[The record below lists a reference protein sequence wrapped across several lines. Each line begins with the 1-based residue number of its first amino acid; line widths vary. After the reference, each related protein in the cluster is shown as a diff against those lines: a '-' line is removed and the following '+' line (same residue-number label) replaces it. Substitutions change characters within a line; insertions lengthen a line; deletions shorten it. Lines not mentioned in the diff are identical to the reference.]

1 MADFVAFT
9 VLGLA
14 LGGAYAIAASG
25 MVLTYTTT
33 GVFNFAHGA
42 VAMLSAY
49 VYWQLRWDDGWGGR
63 LPAPLALV
71 IVVAVLAPAAG
82 MAIDRLVMRNLRE
95 APETA
100 RIAVPI
106 GLLLALTGLANW
118 VWSNLEPRDPQPFF
132 GSTAAVQIG
141 KVGIEIHR
149 LVILGTA
156 VAVAVALRF
165 LLSGTRLGVRMRAV
179 VDNPE
184 LVQLNGANPDLV
196 SRAAWA
202 LGFAAAALSGVLL
215 SPLLGSLSSL
225 PLTLLVINAYA
236 AAAFGRLRSLP
247 LTFAGAVAIGLAV
260 NYWAWIKAEFG
271 NDWTWLANFRSTIP
285 ILMLFAIL
293 VAMPSRRIASTA
305 GTAGAEGLAGAGGG
319 RRAPAPSA
327 LRCAGWGMALVGA
340 VLALAHLLAPNWQL
354 IFGESLA
361 LAVIGLSVVLLTGHA
376 GEISLAPLTFA
387 GIGAMVAFQIDVG
400 PGGRPSALDGSLWAY
415 VVAAA
420 VCALVGAVIALPALR
435 LRGLYLALATFAF
448 AVAVSFMVF
457 SQISTLHLNLP
468 WVGGGADVALD
479 LFTNGVLRVPRPGLP
494 GVSLD
499 RAGDGNQIAWL
510 VFLAAAFAVLGG
522 MVAAVRRSAYGQ
534 RLAAMR
540 DSPAAAAML
549 GLNAVRLKMSVFAL
563 SSAIAGIGG
572 VLLVSSSSGGVN
584 ADDFTVFT
592 SLALVL
598 LVAVMG
604 VGRVS
609 GALMGGLMIGA
620 GFPMVRDVLAAAG
633 ERASAFEGL
642 FDFGSDLA
650 IFLGPAIAGMSLG
663 AKPAG
668 NADDIFDAYRPL
680 GLPRGRPVLAAGM
693 AVTAVAYVGA
703 VTGRIG
709 NWLFALVLLAV
720 LVALPAA
727 AARRTGTAV
736 RSKSGAAGRSAAVEG
751 AGEDGAGGAGG
762 DDGGVAGR
770 GEGRGTADGD
780 GSGED
785 EGFSDDE
792 GSDEGAAPELWGVDR
807 PFTAADRRRLDR
819 ELGIA
824 SETEAIR

>member
-118 VWSNLEPRDPQPFF
+118 VWSNPEPRDPQPFF

-149 LVILGTA
+149 LVILGAA

-247 LTFAGAVAIGLAV
+247 WTFAGAVAIGLAV

-293 VAMPSRRIASTA
+293 VALPSRRITSAAA
-305 GTAGAEGLAGAGGG
+305 GVGGAGGPTGAGAGG
-319 RRAPAPSA
+319 RAPAPSA
-327 LRCAGWGMALVGA
+327 LRCAGWGLALVGA
-340 VLALAHLLAPNWQL
+340 VLALAHLLAPSWQL
-354 IFGESLA
+354 IFGEALA
-361 LAVIGLSVVLLTGHA
+361 LAVVGLSVVLLTGHA

-387 GIGAMVAFQIDVG
+387 GIGAVVAFQMDVG
-400 PGGRPSALDGSLWAY
+400 PGGRASTLDGSLWAY
-415 VVAAA
+415 VAAAA

-448 AVAVSFMVF
+448 AVAVSFMFF
-457 SQISTLHLNLP
+457 SQIRTLHLNLP
-468 WVGGGADVALD
+468 LVGGVALD
-479 LFTNGVLRVPRPGLP
+479 LFTNGILRVPRPGLP

-510 VFLAAAFAVLGG
+510 VFLAVVFVVLGG

-572 VLLVSSSSGGVN
+572 VLLVASSSGGVN
-584 ADDFTVFT
+584 ADDFTVFA

-620 GFPMVRDVLAAAG
+620 GFPMIRDVLGAAG
-633 ERASAFEGL
+633 ERAAAFEGL

-703 VTGRIG
+703 VSGRIG

-727 AARRTGTAV
+727 AARRTGARAGTG
-736 RSKSGAAGRSAAVEG
+736 SGAAGGSAAVEG
-751 AGEDGAGGAGG
+751 AGQDGAGGDDVGDDGGAGG
-762 DDGGVAGR
+762 DDG
-770 GEGRGTADGD
+770 EESDGD
-780 GSGED
+780 AS
-785 EGFSDDE
+785 
-792 GSDEGAAPELWGVDR
+792 PEMWGVDR

-824 SETEAIR
+824 AETEAIR

>member
-1 MADFVAFT
+1 MADFIAFT

-42 VAMLSAY
+42 VAMLSAF

-82 MAIDRLVMRNLRE
+82 IAIDRLVMRNLRG

-118 VWSNLEPRDPQPFF
+118 VWSNPEPRDPQPFF

-141 KVGIEIHR
+141 KVGIEVHR
-149 LVILGTA
+149 LVILAAA
-156 VAVAVALRF
+156 VAVALALRF

-184 LVQLNGANPDLV
+184 LVQLNGTNPDSV

-202 LGFAAAALSGVLL
+202 LGFATAALSGVLL
-215 SPLLGSLSSL
+215 SPLLGSLTSL

-247 LTFAGAVAIGLAV
+247 WTFAGAVAIGLAV
-260 NYWAWIKAEFG
+260 NYWSWLKAEIG
-271 NDWTWLANFRSTIP
+271 NDWTWLSNFRSTIP
-285 ILMLFAIL
+285 IFMLFAIL
-293 VAMPSRRIASTA
+293 LALPSRRIAASAT
-305 GTAGAEGLAGAGGG
+305 GMAGAVGLGGVVGLGGAAGRAGAG
-319 RRAPAPSA
+319 RRSLVPSA
-327 LRCAGWGMALVGA
+327 RSCAGWGLALVGT
-340 VLALAHLLAPNWQL
+340 VLALAHLLAPSWQL
-354 IFGESLA
+354 IFGEALA
-361 LAVIGLSVVLLTGHA
+361 LAVVGLSVVLLTGYA

-387 GIGAMVAFQIDVG
+387 GIGAMVAFQMDVG
-400 PGGRPSALDGSLWAY
+400 PGGRPSMLDGSLWAY
-415 VVAAA
+415 GAAA
-420 VCALVGAVIALPALR
+420 GVCALVGAVIALPALR

-448 AVAVSFMVF
+448 AVATSFMVF
-457 SQISTLHLNLP
+457 SQIGTLHLNLP
-468 WVGGGADVALD
+468 LVGDGAGVAVD
-479 LFTNGVLRVPRPGLP
+479 LFTNGILRVPRPGLP

-499 RAGDGNQIAWL
+499 RAGDGNQVAWL
-510 VFLAAAFAVLGG
+510 VFLAVVFAVLGG
-522 MVAAVRRSAYGQ
+522 AVAAVRRSAYGQ

-572 VLLVSSSSGGVN
+572 VLLVASSSGGAI
-584 ADDFTVFT
+584 ADDFAVFA

-609 GALMGGLMIGA
+609 GALMGGLMVGA
-620 GFPMVRDVLAAAG
+620 GFPMVRDVLGAVG
-633 ERASAFEGL
+633 ERAAAFEGL
-642 FDFGSDLA
+642 FGFGSDLA
-650 IFLGPAIAGMSLG
+650 IFLGPAIAGLSLG
-663 AKPAG
+663 VKPAG
-668 NADDIFDAYRPL
+668 NADEVFGAYRPL
-680 GLPRGRPVLAAGM
+680 GLPRGRPVLVAGM

-703 VTGRIG
+703 VSGRIG
-709 NWLFALVLLAV
+709 NWLFALVLLVV
-720 LVALPAA
+720 LAALPAV
-727 AARRTGTAV
+727 AARRTRAEA
-736 RSKSGAAGRSAAVEG
+736 GADAGSAA
-751 AGEDGAGGAGG
+751 
-762 DDGGVAGR
+762 
-770 GEGRGTADGD
+770 
-780 GSGED
+780 
-785 EGFSDDE
+785 
-792 GSDEGAAPELWGVDR
+792 DEGADAVPPELWGVDR
-807 PFTAADRRRLDR
+807 PFTAADRRSLDR
-819 ELGIA
+819 QLGIA
-824 SETEAIR
+824 AEAETEAIR

>member
-42 VAMLSAY
+42 VAMLSAF

-82 MAIDRLVMRNLRE
+82 IAIDRLVMRNLRR

-118 VWSNLEPRDPQPFF
+118 VWGNPEPRDPQPFF

-149 LVILGTA
+149 LIILAAA
-156 VAVAVALRF
+156 VAVALALRF

-184 LVQLNGANPDLV
+184 LMQLNGSNPDAV

-202 LGFAAAALSGVLL
+202 LGFATAALSGVLL
-215 SPLLGSLSSL
+215 SPLLGSLTSL

-247 LTFAGAVAIGLAV
+247 LTFAGAVAIGLVV
-260 NYWAWIKAEFG
+260 NYWSWLKAEIG
-271 NDWTWLANFRSTIP
+271 NDWIWLSNFRSTIP
-285 ILMLFAIL
+285 IFMLFAIL
-293 VAMPSRRIASTA
+293 LVLPSRRIATTA
-305 GTAGAEGLAGAGGG
+305 VGAASAAGLAGGAAGLGG
-319 RRAPAPSA
+319 VEGRAPTPSA
-327 LRCAGWGMALVGA
+327 RRCAGWGLALVGA

-354 IFGESLA
+354 IFGEALA
-361 LAVIGLSVVLLTGHA
+361 LAVVGLSVVLLTGHA

-387 GIGAMVAFQIDVG
+387 GIGAVVAFQVDVG

-415 VVAAA
+415 VVAAG

-457 SQISTLHLNLP
+457 SQINTLHLNLP
-468 WVGGGADVALD
+468 LVGDGADVAVD
-479 LFTNGVLRVPRPGLP
+479 LFTQGILRVPRPALP

-499 RAGDGNQIAWL
+499 RAGDGNQVAWL
-510 VFLAAAFAVLGG
+510 VCLAAVFAVLGG
-522 MVAAVRRSAYGQ
+522 AVAAVRRSAYGQ

-540 DSPAAAAML
+540 DSPAAAATL

-572 VLLVSSSSGGVN
+572 VLLAASGAGGVI
-584 ADDFTVFT
+584 ADDFTVFA

-609 GALMGGLMIGA
+609 GALMGGIMVGV
-620 GFPMVRDVLAAAG
+620 GFPMIRDVLGAVG

-642 FDFGSDLA
+642 FGFGSDLA
-650 IFLGPAIAGMSLG
+650 IFLGPAIAGLSLG

-680 GLPRGRPVLAAGM
+680 GLRRGRPVLAAGT
-693 AVTAVAYVGA
+693 AVVAVAYVGA
-703 VTGRIG
+703 ATGRIG
-709 NWLFALVLLAV
+709 NWLFAVVLLAV
-720 LVALPAA
+720 LAALPAV
-727 AARRTGTAV
+727 AARRTGA
-736 RSKSGAAGRSAAVEG
+736 G
-751 AGEDGAGGAGG
+751 AGADGAGAGADGAGAG
-762 DDGGVAGR
+762 AGAAETAADGGV
-770 GEGRGTADGD
+770 EEV
-780 GSGED
+780 S
-785 EGFSDDE
+785 
-792 GSDEGAAPELWGVDR
+792 PELWGIDR
-807 PFTAADRRRLDR
+807 PFTAADRRALDR
-819 ELGIA
+819 QLGIDGEA
-824 SETEAIR
+824 EAIRRAGAGEPTA

>member
-42 VAMLSAY
+42 VAMLSAF

-71 IVVAVLAPAAG
+71 VVVAVLAPAAG
-82 MAIDRLVMRNLRE
+82 IAIDRLVMRNLRG

-118 VWSNLEPRDPQPFF
+118 VWSNPEPRDPQPFF

-141 KVGIEIHR
+141 KVGIEVHR
-149 LVILGTA
+149 LVILGSA

-247 LTFAGAVAIGLAV
+247 WTFAGAVAIGLVV

-271 NDWTWLANFRSTIP
+271 NDWIWLANFRSTIP

-293 VAMPSRRIASTA
+293 VAMPSRRIATGA
-305 GTAGAEGLAGAGGG
+305 GMAGAGGLLGGAG

-327 LRCAGWGMALVGA
+327 LRCAGWGLALVGA

-361 LAVIGLSVVLLTGHA
+361 LAVVGLSVVLLTGHA

-387 GIGAMVAFQIDVG
+387 GIGALVAFQIDVG
-400 PGGRPSALDGSLWAY
+400 PGGRPSTLDGSLWAY

-448 AVAVSFMVF
+448 AVAVSYMVF

-468 WVGGGADVALD
+468 LVGDGADVALD

-494 GVSLD
+494 GVGLD
-499 RAGDGNQIAWL
+499 RAGDGDQIAWL
-510 VFLAAAFAVLGG
+510 VFLALAFAVLGG

-572 VLLVSSSSGGVN
+572 VLLVASSSGGVN
-584 ADDFTVFT
+584 ADDFTVFA

-620 GFPMVRDVLAAAG
+620 GFPMIRDVLGAAG

-703 VTGRIG
+703 VSGRIG

-727 AARRTGTAV
+727 AARRTGFRARRTGAAAAS
-736 RSKSGAAGRSAAVEG
+736 RRTGAAGGSATVK
-751 AGEDGAGGAGG
+751 
-762 DDGGVAGR
+762 
-770 GEGRGTADGD
+770 

-785 EGFSDDE
+785 RAGGSDGGEWSDEDE
-792 GSDEGAAPELWGVDR
+792 GSTAVEVSDEDAPPELWGVDR

-824 SETEAIR
+824 AETEAIR

>member
-1 MADFVAFT
+1 MADLVAFT

-42 VAMLSAY
+42 VAMLSAF

-82 MAIDRLVMRNLRE
+82 IAIDRLVMRNLRR

-118 VWSNLEPRDPQPFF
+118 VWSNPEPRDPQPFF

-141 KVGIEIHR
+141 KVGVEVHR
-149 LVILGTA
+149 LIILAAA

-184 LVQLNGANPDLV
+184 LVQLNGSNPDMV

-202 LGFAAAALSGVLL
+202 LGFATAALSGVLL
-215 SPLLGSLSSL
+215 SPLLGSLTSL

-247 LTFAGAVAIGLAV
+247 WTFAGAVAIGLAV
-260 NYWAWIKAEFG
+260 NYWSWLKAEMG
-271 NDWTWLANFRSTIP
+271 NDWVWLSNFRSTIP

-293 VAMPSRRIASTA
+293 LVLPSRRIAASSV
-305 GTAGAEGLAGAGGG
+305 GTTGLASAAGLASVAGLRGAGH
-319 RRAPAPSA
+319 RAPVPPARA
-327 LRCAGWGMALVGA
+327 CAGWGLALVGA

-354 IFGESLA
+354 IFGEALA
-361 LAVIGLSVVLLTGHA
+361 LAVVGLSVVLLTGYA

-387 GIGAMVAFQIDVG
+387 GIGAMVAFQVDVG

-415 VVAAA
+415 VVAAG
-420 VCALVGAVIALPALR
+420 VCALVGALIALPALR

-448 AVAVSFMVF
+448 AVATSYMVF
-457 SQISTLHLNLP
+457 SQIRTLNLNLP
-468 WVGGGADVALD
+468 LVGGGADVAVD
-479 LFTNGVLRVPRPGLP
+479 LFTNGVLRMPRPALP

-499 RAGDGNQIAWL
+499 RAGDGNQVAWL
-510 VFLAAAFAVLGG
+510 VFLAAVFAVLGG
-522 MVAAVRRSAYGQ
+522 AVAAVRRSSYGR

-540 DSPAAAAML
+540 DSPAAAATL

-572 VLLVSSSSGGVN
+572 VLLVASSSGGVN
-584 ADDFTVFT
+584 ADDFTVFA

-609 GALMGGLMIGA
+609 GALMGGVMVGA
-620 GFPMVRDVLAAAG
+620 GFPMIRDVLGAVG
-633 ERASAFEGL
+633 ERAAAFEGL
-642 FDFGSDLA
+642 FGFGSDLA
-650 IFLGPAIAGMSLG
+650 IFLGPAIAGLSLG

-668 NADDIFDAYRPL
+668 NADDIFDAFRPL
-680 GLPRGRPVLAAGM
+680 GLRRGRPVLAAGM

-703 VTGRIG
+703 ATGRIG

-727 AARRTGTAV
+727 AARRTGAGKSAAAEPGAV
-736 RSKSGAAGRSAAVEG
+736 VEAGAAAEAV
-751 AGEDGAGGAGG
+751 
-762 DDGGVAGR
+762 
-770 GEGRGTADGD
+770 AD
-780 GSGED
+780 EV
-785 EGFSDDE
+785 
-792 GSDEGAAPELWGVDR
+792 APELWGVDR
-807 PFTAADRRRLDR
+807 PFTVADRRLLDR
-819 ELGIA
+819 QLGIA
-824 SETEAIR
+824 ADDETEAVR